1 MQWFSDLVARLG
13 TSGACANASRSLAE
27 EREAAVRI
35 ERFLTRFDHPAGR
48 AGIPEEPVSTG
59 SARVA

>member
-13 TSGACANASRSLAE
+13 SSGACANAASSLVE

-35 ERFLTRFDHPAGR
+35 ERFLARFDHPAGQL
-48 AGIPEEPVSTG
+48 GIPVEAAGTG
-59 SARVA
+59 PARVA